1 MQRRHQARYGDRQIM
16 QIRKNADG
24 SYILICCTFE
34 ARALENALASYAE
47 QTEKINNRLHAKGS
61 EEWFPMQNYAVKL
74 WKLARGIYEELPGD
88 ITLEDIERCRYCAS
102 PLNNGPKE
110 CKVTK

>member
-1 MQRRHQARYGDRQIM
+1 MQRRRQARYGDRQIM

-47 QTEKINNRLHAKGS
+47 QTEKINNRQNAKGS

-74 WKLARGIYEELPGD
+74 WNLAREIYEELPYE
-88 ITLEDIERCRYCAS
+88 TLKEIERCRYCAAS
-102 PLNNGPKE
+102 LDNGPKE
-110 CKVTK
+110 CKVNQ